1 MPVSKQ
7 MRVSRTAALV
17 PLEQLGGKEMNVF
30 CLLLCHKKL
39 PERILTWNLFFCLFW
54 SWLVLMEEE
63 IHLTHSSSWGGRLL
77 FLAVKTVVWM
87 LLLGKHPRNLPTI
100 FSSSKMCLLKS
111 LPSVTIPQW
120 GLQRKSEHSEV
131 LEGEDDAQFASQ
143 TQLKTY
149 MRILLTIFKRYM
161 ETVGAIV
168 AYLGKASSLIY
179 HLRNNQTCLILAL
192 LINVLTRQ
200 RNQIVKNT
208 DICNILPYLQ
218 SPPWEAVL
226 VNASKFL
233 FSLAQAKV
241 NII

>member
-1 MPVSKQ
+1 MCF
-7 MRVSRTAALV
+7 A
-17 PLEQLGGKEMNVF
+17 
-30 CLLLCHKKL
+30 
-39 PERILTWNLFFCLFW
+39 FFCVIKNSLREFSPGTYFSVSSGLGLFW
-54 SWLVLMEEE
+54 WRKKFTSHILLAEEE
-63 IHLTHSSSWGGRLL
+63 GCSSLPSGQWFGCCYSASIHEICVQYFLL
-77 FLAVKTVVWM
+77 Q
-87 LLLGKHPRNLPTI
+87 R
-100 FSSSKMCLLKS
+100 MCLLKS

-149 MRILLTIFKRYM
+149 MRILLTIFKRYL

-168 AYLGKASSLIY
+168 AYLGKESSLIY

-192 LINVLTRQ
+192 LIDVLTRQ

-208 DICNILPYLQ
+208 DTCNILPYLQ
-218 SPPWEAVL
+218 SPHWEAVL

-241 NII
+241 DII